1 MISFDIPEDIA
12 ALRDR
17 VDAFIREKIVPF
29 ENDPRQ
35 GPHGASEPLRQDLL
49 ERAREQ
55 GLLSPHGPKEYGGMG
70 LDHRGMAVVFE
81 AAGWSTLGP
90 LALNIQAPDEGNVNL
105 LNVVGTPEQKQRWLG
120 PLVRG
125 EIRTVFS
132 MTETATD
139 GAGSDPSLLQTV
151 AQQDGES
158 FRISGRKYMITG
170 APGAALNIVM
180 ARTLDTRGA
189 DLGATMFL
197 VDLDAPGF
205 KIDRML
211 DTIDANSPGGHAEVS
226 FDDVRVTADR
236 VLGQIGQGFRNAQVR
251 LGPARLTHCM
261 RWLGA
266 AKRCH
271 AIAVEHAGKRHSFG
285 KTLGEHQGVGFM
297 LADNEIDLHL
307 SRLSVWHTAWLLDKH
322 EQARD
327 ETSMTKVF
335 CSEALSRV
343 VDRSLQILG
352 SIGITRDTVVE
363 RIYRDIRPFR
373 IYDGPSEVH
382 RHALARR
389 LMSTSRNT
397 RR

>member
-1 MISFDIPEDIA
+1 MIDFELPADLV

-17 VDAFIREKIVPF
+17 VSAFIADKVVPY

-35 GPHGASEPLRQDLL
+35 SAHGVSEPLRQELVGL
-49 ERAREQ
+49 ARDA
-55 GLLSPHGPKEYGGMG
+55 GLLSPHAPKEYGGLG

-105 LNVVGTPEQKQRWLG
+105 LHVVATPEQKARWLA

-125 EIRTVFS
+125 EIRSVFT

-139 GAGSDPSLLQTV
+139 GAGSDPSLLKTV
-151 AQQDGES
+151 AQQDGDD
-158 FRISGRKYMITG
+158 FVISGQKYMITG
-170 APGAALNIVM
+170 VPDAAINIVM
-180 ARTLDTRGA
+180 ARTLDGSGR
-189 DLGATMFL
+189 DLGATMFF

-205 KIDRML
+205 RIDRML
-211 DTIDANSPGGHAEVS
+211 DTIDTNSPGGHAEVS
-226 FDDVRVTADR
+226 FDRVRVTRDR
-236 VLGQIGQGFRNAQVR
+236 VLGEIGQGFRNAQVR

-266 AKRCH
+266 ARRCQ
-271 AIAVEHAGKRHSFG
+271 AIAVEHARRRHSFG
-285 KTLGEHQGVGFM
+285 KTIGEHQGVGFM

-307 SRLSVWHTAWLLDKH
+307 SRLAIWHTAWLLDQH
-322 EQARD
+322 DQARN

-335 CSEALSRV
+335 CSEALGRV
-343 VDRSLQILG
+343 ADRCMQILG
-352 SIGITRDTVVE
+352 AIGITRDTVVE

-382 RHALARR
+382 RHVLARR
-389 LMSTSRNT
+389 ILAQHNR
-397 RR
+397 